1 MQKALLFLLLNISAF
16 SIGISQT
23 LPLAPAETND
33 PEAKKVLDN
42 LRKKYEGY
50 KSFEAFFN
58 LAIEIPEQA
67 KTVQKGSIGQEGE
80 KFKLSMDD
88 QVIIDDTKATWIY
101 LKNLNEVQI
110 NDSEPGGSDV
120 GFFSP
125 KQLLR
130 RYQKGDFLYTITD
143 KIGSGNK
150 VLTQIEF
157 KPVDRNSEFSKVRLS
172 VDEKAST
179 IESIKAFAKDG
190 SRYTFSVSKF
200 YPNKPLGAQYFTFD
214 SKQYPGVHVE
224 DLRM

>member
-1 MQKALLFLLLNISAF
+1 M
-16 SIGISQT
+16 
-23 LPLAPAETND
+23 
-33 PEAKKVLDN
+33 
-42 LRKKYEGY
+42 
-50 KSFEAFFN
+50 
-58 LAIEIPEQA
+58 
-67 KTVQKGSIGQEGE
+67 
-80 KFKLSMDD
+80 
-88 QVIIDDTKATWIY
+88 
-101 LKNLNEVQI
+101 QI